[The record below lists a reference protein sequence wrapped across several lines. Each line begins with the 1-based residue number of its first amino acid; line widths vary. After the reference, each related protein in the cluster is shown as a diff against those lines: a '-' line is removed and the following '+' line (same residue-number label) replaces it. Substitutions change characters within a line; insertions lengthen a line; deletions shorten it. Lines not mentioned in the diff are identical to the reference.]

1 MEHATALSYQ
11 DRHFAR
17 ANLWFL
23 VAYWLHLPA
32 FAAIAALRGSGW
44 WVAVGVTLGIL
55 AGPTVLYLL
64 RRHGRLTSYAMGAA
78 GIALSAVL
86 IHLGGGMI
94 EMHFHIFVLLP
105 LLALFGNPWIVVV
118 GAATAAVHHAVFFFV
133 LPESLFNYQ
142 ASLWIVGVH
151 ALFVVLATG
160 PGIFLARLIHSYV
173 ISTGDALAG
182 LGTAGAE
189 LTQSSTQLSSASTAL
204 ASEANAQAAAVQ
216 EISGTLAS
224 IATRS
229 DQVSQA
235 LGETR
240 DRRLTQLQAVL
251 AQIEAAGA
259 RLTGAISGI
268 REASDSI
275 TKIAKG
281 IEAIAFQTNLLALNA
296 AVEAARAGEAGAG
309 FAVVAEEVRSLA
321 QRSAQAARETAEKIE
336 DSVQKSRAGAEV
348 SHRVASRL
356 TEITKRVREV
366 DGLVNEIAS
375 ASTQQANALAQ
386 LNAAV
391 TQMDKVTQKNAAVAE
406 ESASASEELS
416 AQTAGLHEAISQL
429 DALIGGQAKSARH
442 ADTTIVTPA
451 ATPKPSAAKPAVVR
465 PPLPVKTPELA
476 TAAKSGDDAFFS

>member
-309 FAVVAEEVRSLA
+309 FAVVAGEVRALA
-321 QRSAQAARETAEKIE
+321 GRAAEAARETTTLIANAAERGRTGE
-336 DSVQKSRAGAEV
+336 AVSAEVGRHLAEVLATFRELDSVIRRA
-348 SHRVASRL
+348 
-356 TEITKRVREV
+356 
-366 DGLVNEIAS
+366 
-375 ASTQQANALAQ
+375 ANDVEEQ
-386 LNAAV
+386 NRGV
-391 TQMDKVTQKNAAVAE
+391 TQITAAM
-406 ESASASEELS
+406 
-416 AQTAGLHEAISQL
+416 QQL
-429 DALIGGQAKSARH
+429 DANAQAGSARSDELSH
-442 ADTTIVTPA
+442 TAHALREQSEQVNRSLAALARNTGHSMADTRT
-451 ATPKPSAAKPAVVR
+451 ATPGR
-465 PPLPVKTPELA
+465 TTPESPRPTPEPVLA
-476 TAAKSGDDAFFS
+476 